1 MSSQNQCLS
10 TAPAVRKLQLQ
21 DFRSYKR
28 LSLDLGSAMFLA
40 LCGENGAGK
49 TNILEALSLFT
60 PGKGLRRAELGELAR
75 AAGDGSFAVSLEL
88 DCDLGRVR
96 LGTGSNPAEGPGR
109 KHRIDLQPASSA
121 RAFSDYL
128 RIIWLTPSMDG
139 LFMGPGSERRRFLDR
154 MVLSVDS
161 EHAARVSALERALR
175 NRNRLLEE
183 RMPDAAWLDAT
194 EQEIAETAIAIAIA
208 RCDTVDRLQQ
218 IIEIGKCVETPF
230 PWASVSL
237 VGEID
242 ELVRAQTA
250 LEAEDRYRSMLRESR
265 RRDAAAG
272 RTLVGP
278 QSSDLKVIHG
288 PKRMQADRCS
298 TGEQKALLV
307 GLILAHAN
315 LVRASSGF
323 APIALLDEVMAHFDP
338 QRRIA
343 LFNILEQIGCQVWV
357 TGADPQAFADM
368 PRSGAL
374 IRVTA
379 GSAEVATPP

>member
-1 MSSQNQCLS
+1 MSSQSQCLS
-10 TAPAVRKLQLQ
+10 VASAVRKLQLQ
-21 DFRSYKR
+21 DFRSYER
-28 LSLDLGSAMFLA
+28 LSLDLGGAMFLA

-75 AAGDGSFAVSLEL
+75 SAGDGSFAISLEL

-96 LGTGSNPAEGPGR
+96 LGTGATPAEGPGR

-121 RAFSDYL
+121 RAFADYL

-139 LFMGPGSERRRFLDR
+139 LFMGPGAERRRFLDR
-154 MVLSVDS
+154 LVLSVDC

-175 NRNRLLEE
+175 SRNRLLEE
-183 RMPDAAWLDAT
+183 RAPDAAWLDAT
-194 EQEIAETAIAIAIA
+194 EQEIAQTAIAIALA
-208 RCDTVDRLQQ
+208 RSDTVDRLQQ
-218 IIEIGKCVETPF
+218 IIEIGKSAETPF
-230 PWASVSL
+230 PWASISL

-242 ELVRAQTA
+242 DLVRARTA
-250 LEAEDRYRSMLRESR
+250 LDAEERYRSLLRENR

-288 PKRMQADRCS
+288 PKQAQADLCS

-323 APIALLDEVMAHFDP
+323 APITLLDEVMAHFDP
-338 QRRIA
+338 KRRVA
-343 LFNILEQIGCQVWV
+343 LFDILEQIGCQVWV

-368 PRSGAL
+368 PRSGAF

-379 GSAEVATPP
+379 GAAEVATPP